1 MAGTRWNG
9 SSWANIT
16 TKKRWSG
23 SAWVDL
29 TIAKRWNGSAWV
41 DLFAATPLALG
52 NTSDNFTDT
61 LSCDNPTGSCPLT
74 DAQSDVVVYNVTGGT
89 APYSVTAVV
98 VDGPALTIVVD
109 NVAKTITASTTVGR
123 NDSKIGEIKITVT
136 DSAGTPAVVDFFL
149 PFSFTYVYTQ
159 ESQPPPFDP
168 DPPPVEGQEQF

>member
-9 SSWANIT
+9 SSWASIS
-16 TKKRWSG
+16 TKKRWNG
-23 SAWVDL
+23 STWVDL

-52 NTSDNFTDT
+52 NTTDNFTDT

-74 DAQSDVVVYNVTGGT
+74 DEQSDVVVYNVTGGT

-98 VDGPALTIVVD
+98 IDGPALTIVVD

-123 NDSKIGEIKITVT
+123 NTSKVGEIKVTVT
-136 DSAGTPAVVDFFL
+136 DSAGSPAVVDFGL
-149 PFSFTYVYTQ
+149 PFSFTYVYT
-159 ESQPPPFDP
+159 EGGLGPPFEP
-168 DPPPVEGQEQF
+168 DLPPVEQQ

>member
-9 SSWANIT
+9 SSWASIS
-16 TKKRWSG
+16 TKKRWNG
-23 SAWVDL
+23 STWVDL
-29 TIAKRWNGSAWV
+29 TIAKRWNGSTWV

-52 NTSDNFTDT
+52 NTTADFTDT

-98 VDGPALTIVVD
+98 SDGPALTIAVD

-123 NDSKIGEIKITVT
+123 NDSKTGEIKITVT
-136 DSAGTPAVVDFFL
+136 DSAGSPAVVDFYL
-149 PFSFTYVYTQ
+149 PFSFTYVYT
-159 ESQPPPFDP
+159 EGGEGPPFEP
-168 DPPPVEGQEQF
+168 DLPPSEQQ